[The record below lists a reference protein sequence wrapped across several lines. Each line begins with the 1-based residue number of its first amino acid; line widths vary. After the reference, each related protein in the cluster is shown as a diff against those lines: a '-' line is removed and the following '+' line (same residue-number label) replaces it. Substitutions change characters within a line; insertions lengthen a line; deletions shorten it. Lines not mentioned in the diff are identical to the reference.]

1 MFKDRKHA
9 GVLLASALKEYRN
22 DRDVVVLAIPRGGII
37 AGDITAKSLGVPLE
51 ILLVKKIGHPL
62 NKECAIGAVSL
73 EDRILPDSEGVSQ
86 EYIESE
92 TIRVRDK
99 MRAQYQ
105 LFFGD
110 RQPISLTNKK
120 VIIVD
125 DGIATGNTLLM
136 VIEVVKNACPARI
149 IVAVPVGPVDI
160 AAKLESIV
168 DEVVCLETPDP
179 FHAVGVHYQH
189 FPQVENDAVVQIL
202 NA

>member
-9 GVLLASALKEYRN
+9 GILLASTLRTYKN
-22 DRDVVVLAIPRGGII
+22 DEDVIVLAIPRGGII
-37 AGDITAKSLGVPLE
+37 AGDVIAKYLAAPLE

-73 EDRILPDSEGVSQ
+73 DGRILPDSSDVSQ
-86 EYIESE
+86 EYIDSE
-92 TIRVRDK
+92 TKRIREK

-105 LFFGD
+105 LFFGNRKPLD
-110 RQPISLTNKK
+110 LKHKR

-136 VIEVVKNACPARI
+136 VIEVVKNADPDKI
-149 IVAVPVGPVDI
+149 IVAVPVAPKDTI
-160 AAKLESIV
+160 TKLKSIV
-168 DEVVCLETPDP
+168 DEVVCLETPYP
-179 FHAVGVHYQH
+179 FHAVGTHYRH
-189 FPQVENDAVVQIL
+189 FPQVENETVVQLL